1 MDESCHSN
9 NCNNVT
15 LQILFNVKVFIFW
28 QKHHELIKMFHSL
41 ALHICLSTPNWQVQM
56 KNQLKRGEFFV
67 VNQMALASGV
77 RIRSLS
83 FCILSLKMNWVFMLI
98 SINRGWED
106 TTESVWECSVCW
118 RTQDLSI
125 ISWLLFRPSLR
136 QSAAPLLRCTRHSQ
150 GDTWRR

>member
-67 VNQMALASGV
+67 VNQMAPASGV
-77 RIRSLS
+77 RIRSLN

-98 SINRGWED
+98 SINRGWKD
-106 TTESVWECSVCW
+106 TAESVSAAECSVCW

-125 ISWLLFRPSLR
+125 ISWLLFRPSPR
-136 QSAAPLLRCTRHSQ
+136 KSAAPLLWCTRHSQ
-150 GDTWRR
+150 GDK